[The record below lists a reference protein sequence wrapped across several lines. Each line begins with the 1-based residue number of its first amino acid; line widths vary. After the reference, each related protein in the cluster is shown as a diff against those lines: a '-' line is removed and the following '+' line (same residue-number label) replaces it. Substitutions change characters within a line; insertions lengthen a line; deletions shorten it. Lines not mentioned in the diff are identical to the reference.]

1 MPIVQKQISRRKDRG
16 IPLSHK
22 KLCVLPRSGMIEAT
36 QYKSGKANM
45 EGKFSLGEKLRQ
57 LRSERNISQR
67 ELAHLSGLSPNSI
80 SLIER
85 DETSPSVATL
95 QSLATA
101 LNIRMSYFF
110 EEATPTSILHIKSD
124 TRPKIES
131 EGVTIEGMGKT
142 LAYQELEPF
151 LMTLEPHAGSGG
163 ERQVIHSG
171 HEFVYC
177 LQGRVE
183 YVIDGKIYLI
193 EMGDILIFEATL
205 PHLWRNP
212 FDNEARFILVL
223 QTPNASR
230 EPIQR
235 HFSNH
240 PSVTHIGG

>member
-1 MPIVQKQISRRKDRG
+1 
-16 IPLSHK
+16 
-22 KLCVLPRSGMIEAT
+22 
-36 QYKSGKANM
+36 M
-45 EGKFSLGEKLRQ
+45 EDKFSLGDRLRQ

-67 ELAHLSGLSPNSI
+67 DLAHLAGLSPNSI

-110 EEATPTSILHIKSD
+110 EAEAPTSVLHIKSGA
-124 TRPKIES
+124 RPKIES

-142 LAYQELEPF
+142 LPDQELEPF
-151 LMTLEPHAGSGG
+151 SITLEPKAGSGG
-163 ERQVIHSG
+163 ERQVVHSG

-177 LQGRVE
+177 LSGRIE
-183 YVIDGKIYLI
+183 YVIDGTIYLM
-193 EMGDILIFEATL
+193 EKGDILIFEAVL

-212 FDNEARFILVL
+212 FDEEAKFILVL

-230 EPIQR
+230 EPVQR
-235 HFSNH
+235 HFSSH
-240 PSVTHIGG
+240 PSIKHIGG

>member
-1 MPIVQKQISRRKDRG
+1 M
-16 IPLSHK
+16 
-22 KLCVLPRSGMIEAT
+22 EAT
-36 QYKSGKANM
+36 
-45 EGKFSLGEKLRQ
+45 FSLGEKLRQ

-67 ELAHLSGLSPNSI
+67 DLAKLAGLSPNSI

-85 DETSPSVATL
+85 DETSPSVSTL

-110 EEATPTSILHIKSD
+110 EEETPSSVLHIKSG

-131 EGVTIEGMGKT
+131 EGVIIEGMGKT
-142 LAYQELEPF
+142 LPFQELEPF
-151 LMTLEPHAGSGG
+151 LMALEPKAGSGG
-163 ERQVIHSG
+163 ERQVVHSG

-177 LQGRVE
+177 LQGKIE
-183 YVIDGKIYLI
+183 YVIDGKVYLL

-212 FDNEARFILVL
+212 FDAEAKFVLVL

-230 EPIQR
+230 EPVQR
-235 HFSNH
+235 HFSSH
-240 PSVTHIGG
+240 PSVNHIGG